1 METTAQ
7 PKQSRYT
14 SGRLTF
20 LDWARGAAV
29 VVMLQGHVF
38 HSFNRTD
45 LRTDGP
51 FMLSQFFGGIG
62 PAIFLVLT
70 GITLSFLMDGRERQG
85 LNAMGRW
92 RAALRRAGYLF
103 TLAFLFRLQL
113 WTFAFGQSPWTD
125 LFKVDILNCMGFAI
139 LLMSVMAIFTTA
151 ERVRLCAGTGRGHR
165 GCLSAGFR
173 HRLALASSAISAY
186 FVPSYQYFAFFP
198 WASFIAF
205 GLSIGSILRLVKP
218 EQMNRVM
225 QWGGLLGFGL
235 IIGGQ
240 YFSNMPYSLYPK
252 SEFWLDS
259 PGLIVIKL
267 GVVMLVIGF
276 AYLWTALPLAASW
289 SWVRQLGTTSLLVY
303 WVHIEL
309 VYGRWFGGF
318 KESLSNVYCGIAAIV
333 VILLMVGTLPARG
346 RAGAPYAWRSHPISR
361 TTRRAGLPAISIRLA
376 SRQQRAPV
384 KSGAESRETD
394 QVARARSRDRA
405 TIRRPR

>member
-1 METTAQ
+1 MESQ
-7 PKQSRYT
+7 KNNRDT
-14 SGRLTF
+14 SARLTF
-20 LDWARGAAV
+20 LDWTRGAAV

-38 HSFNRTD
+38 HSLNRTD

-70 GITLSFLMDGRERQG
+70 GITLSFLMDRRERQG

-92 RAALRRAGYLF
+92 GAALRRAGYLF
-103 TLAFLFRLQL
+103 TLAFLFRIQL
-113 WTFAFGQSPWTD
+113 WTFAFGQSSWTD

-139 LLMSVMAIFTTA
+139 LIMSIMAIFTTA
-151 ERVRLCAGTGRGHR
+151 ERVRLCAGLGIAIAAASP
-165 GCLSAGFR
+165 LVSAIDWR
-173 HRLALASSAISAY
+173 WLPPQISAY

-205 GLSIGSILRLVKP
+205 GISIGSILRLVKP

-235 IIGGQ
+235 ILGGQ
-240 YFSNMPYSLYPK
+240 YFSNMPYSVYPK

-259 PGLIVIKL
+259 PWLIVIKL

-276 AYLWTALPLAASW
+276 AYVWNVSPLGASW
-289 SWVRQLGTTSLLVY
+289 SWIRQLGTTSLLVY

-309 VYGRWFGGF
+309 VYGRWFGAF
-318 KESLSNVYCGIAAIV
+318 KENLSNVYCAMAAIV
-333 VILLMVGTLPARG
+333 VILLMIGLSLLQTNWREVRLTLASYFSYRP
-346 RAGAPYAWRSHPISR
+346 P
-361 TTRRAGLPAISIRLA
+361 RRA
-376 SRQQRAPV
+376 
-384 KSGAESRETD
+384 SGD
-394 QVARARSRDRA
+394 
-405 TIRRPR
+405 

>member
-1 METTAQ
+1 VQTTTAEA
-7 PKQSRYT
+7 PAKLRVPLTRTTALRNNRDSN
-14 SGRLTF
+14 GRLTF

-45 LRTDGP
+45 LRPGGP

-70 GITLSFLMDGRERQG
+70 GITLAFLMDRREAQG
-85 LNAMGRW
+85 VNAMGRW
-92 RAALRRAGYLF
+92 KASLRRAAYLF

-113 WTFAFGQSPWTD
+113 WAFAFGQSPWTD

-139 LLMSVMAIFTTA
+139 ALMSVMAIFTTA
-151 ERVRLCAGTGRGHR
+151 QRVRLCAGLGVAIAVASP
-165 GCLSAGFR
+165 LVSAIDWRWLPPG
-173 HRLALASSAISAY
+173 ISAY

-205 GLSIGSILRLVKP
+205 GLSIGSVLRIIKP
-218 EQMNRVM
+218 DHMNRVM
-225 QWGGLLGFGL
+225 QWGGLFGFGL
-235 IIGGQ
+235 VVGGE
-240 YFSNMPYSLYPK
+240 YFSNLPYSLYPK

-267 GVVMLVIGF
+267 GVVMLVMAF
-276 AYLWTALPLAASW
+276 AYLWTAFPLGASW

-309 VYGRWFGGF
+309 VYGRWFGWL
-318 KESLSNVYCGIAAIV
+318 KESLGNVECGVAAVI
-333 VILLMVGTLPARG
+333 VILLMIGISVLRTRWSAVRMGLRSYFAYNAPRPA
-346 RAGAPYAWRSHPISR
+346 
-361 TTRRAGLPAISIRLA
+361 
-376 SRQQRAPV
+376 
-384 KSGAESRETD
+384 SGD
-394 QVARARSRDRA
+394 
-405 TIRRPR
+405 

>member
-1 METTAQ
+1 VQTTTQ
-7 PKQSRYT
+7 QDNRDT

-20 LDWARGAAV
+20 LDWTRGAAV
-29 VVMLQGHVF
+29 IVMLQGHVF

-70 GITLSFLMDGRERQG
+70 GITLSFLMDRRERQG
-85 LNAMGRW
+85 MNAMSRW
-92 RAALRRAGYLF
+92 RAALKRAGYLF

-113 WTFAFGQSPWTD
+113 WSFAFGQSPWTD

-139 LLMSVMAIFTTA
+139 ALMSVMAIFTTA
-151 ERVRLCAGTGRGHR
+151 ERVRLCAGLGI
-165 GCLSAGFR
+165 AI
-173 HRLALASSAISAY
+173 AAASPLVSAIDWRWLPPQFSAY

-205 GLSIGSILRLVKP
+205 GLSIGSILRLAKP

-225 QWGGLLGFGL
+225 QWGGIMGFAL
-235 IIGGQ
+235 ILGGQ

-259 PGLIVIKL
+259 PLLIVIKL
-267 GVVMLVIGF
+267 GVVMLVIGL
-276 AYLWTALPLAASW
+276 AYLWNAMPLAASW
-289 SWVRQLGTTSLLVY
+289 SWVRQLGSTSLLVY

-318 KESLSNVYCGIAAIV
+318 KESLSNVYCGIAAILV
-333 VILLMVGTLPARG
+333 VLLMVGL
-346 RAGAPYAWRSHPISR
+346 SLLR
-361 TTRRAGLPAISIRLA
+361 TRWSTVSLTLA
-376 SRQQRAPV
+376 SYFSYNPPSRA
-384 KSGAESRETD
+384 SGD
-394 QVARARSRDRA
+394 
-405 TIRRPR
+405 

>member
-1 METTAQ
+1 MAQ
-7 PKQSRYT
+7 PKNNRDSG
-14 SGRLTF
+14 GRLTF
-20 LDWARGAAV
+20 LDWTRGAAV

-70 GITLSFLMDGRERQG
+70 GITLSFLMDRRERQG
-85 LNAMGRW
+85 VNAWGRW
-92 RAALRRAGYLF
+92 RSALRRAGYLF
-103 TLAFLFRLQL
+103 LLAFLFRVQL

-125 LFKVDILNCMGFAI
+125 LFRVDILNCMGFAI
-139 LLMSVMAIFTTA
+139 AIMSIMAIFTTA
-151 ERVRLCAGTGRGHR
+151 ERVKLCAGLGV
-165 GCLSAGFR
+165 AI
-173 HRLALASSAISAY
+173 AAASPLVSAIDWRWLPPRVSAY

-205 GLSIGSILRLVKP
+205 GISIGSILRLTKP

-235 IIGGQ
+235 ILGGQ
-240 YFSNMPYSLYPK
+240 YFSSMPYNVYPK

-259 PGLIVIKL
+259 PWLIVIKL

-276 AYLWTALPLAASW
+276 AYLWNVSPLAASW
-289 SWVRQLGTTSLLVY
+289 SWIRQLGTTSLLVY

-309 VYGRWFGGF
+309 VYGRWFGAL
-318 KESLSNVYCGIAAIV
+318 KQNLDNVWCGVAAII
-333 VILLMVGTLPARG
+333 VIALMVALSLLQTRWRHVRTALAGFFAFDTPS
-346 RAGAPYAWRSHPISR
+346 RA
-361 TTRRAGLPAISIRLA
+361 
-376 SRQQRAPV
+376 
-384 KSGAESRETD
+384 SGD
-394 QVARARSRDRA
+394 
-405 TIRRPR
+405 